1 MHRLRKN
8 IFWIAIAIISMVGTV
23 ALIAYLDNPRNLPL
37 LEEAGKPSELDM
49 GRVKDHLK
57 IFCSRPSRISG
68 SSGAESAY
76 EYILNELKRS
86 EVLSMEIQ
94 EFPVAVPVNG
104 KTELV
109 AKLPG
114 GGEKRVK
121 LYALWPNLGRTCQT
135 PPEGI
140 QGKLVDIGSGSERDM
155 RGKRISDSI
164 VLIDWDSNTEW
175 LSVPEFGGRAIL
187 FSGNRP
193 AVGNKAR
200 GKFLSVVA
208 NIPRYYVAKEDVAK
222 IEELRGFPVTIHC
235 ESAWEEVTSRSILA
249 RLCDGDP
256 TSDPRDQTPIIFHAY
271 YDSISVIP
279 DLAPGAEQGCGAAAL
294 LELARHFTSHPAPRP
309 VYALFTGGHGQSLA
323 GMTHFIQKLR
333 ESKKFKPGLFVGLD
347 ISSRSES
354 FGVFSLGHF
363 RSQYAH
369 LILHKFS
376 TLGAKLGAFATQ
388 CRGSS
393 PTDATLVPPFLDG
406 INPPNGR
413 GWWTFYPYR
422 APFESEIPTL
432 AGFPGITFA
441 TVNDARRYVDTPDDV
456 FERLDFEMLGRQL
469 TGKKD
474 DRAGLI
480 RMARAVTRWKGS
492 FVSVPL
498 KDVWSSIS
506 GRAVW
511 LDQQR
516 NYTPN
521 EPLAHATVFLKTGHG
536 DKYLMGTRG
545 IPVSIT
551 DSNGHYS
558 FEGLIR
564 TTDSGRNMNCVMEV
578 YGTSDE
584 SFLSASPRAVS
595 EYLDVIRG
603 EGSTN
608 TTIVH
613 DGSILFAV
621 DMARPMDF
629 PWMIETEKEEQ
640 HVNIATFP
648 CRTLTLTGLTDPRG
662 YIPITDIQL
671 LQASTKSQPFQF
683 GKSTADLSYGDS
695 SEAIATVWADPT
707 LRVMVTLGMGFQ
719 GKRLILINSSLENPA
734 GSGFVIE
741 EISALPSMV
750 LQGARDMWYLNE
762 SRINKLEKNGVNNP
776 RIKKLHT
783 SAEKLV
789 ATAQDAFAA
798 KDYKTYR
805 IASERGWSLE
815 GKAYSEIIAL
825 INNMLHGVLFYLALL
840 IPLSYCLER
849 LLVASVIL
857 KKRIIWMAGIFTFCF
872 IALAIIHPAFRFT
885 MSPLLV
891 LLAFTIISLVVTVSI
906 LIISKMDSVLLE
918 QKRAATGQH
927 EAQYRR
933 AGVLMRALDLGISNI
948 RRRPQRGFLTGLSVV
963 MVMFILLSFTSL
975 VPVVSISRLTH
986 PRGEPVYSGLLAR
999 DRSWNPLPDALYESL
1014 KRSFSGDDEKAAAD
1028 ENKNTGENGG
1038 SLIAARGWFFSD
1050 WSGRLSQ
1057 IDLTG
1062 ISASNERPRAVAVSA
1077 LLCLD
1082 HTESEFT
1089 GVTNSLVAGRWFS
1102 SPDEHGIILSEHIAN
1117 QLGYGLKD
1125 IGRQLMLFGERLPL
1139 TAIIDSDVFD
1149 ELTDLDGEPLTPVNF
1164 VMQQQR
1170 MAQMV
1175 VDDKFEQ
1182 ADTLQEYIHYSI
1194 DKVAILPFAYGKQLG
1209 AAIRSVAVKAGSGID
1224 VISEAEG
1231 YARRSNLT
1239 ILACD
1244 NDKVTL
1250 YAALNTSQ
1258 ISAAWQIIVPVV
1270 LAFIMI
1276 LGTMLGSVYERR
1288 NEIFIYNS
1296 VGLSPT
1302 NVSSLFIA
1310 ESAVYAI
1317 VGAGVGYLLGQG
1329 VAKGLQ
1335 ASGLLAG
1342 LTLNYTAG
1350 TAVFVTVT
1358 TMAMVFA
1365 SAIYPAHQAFRAAIP
1380 DVDKKADKDET
1391 VEEDSLDSMN
1401 MYLPF
1406 VATAGHIFAMQA
1418 YLAEFLESIQGVTVG
1433 LLAVDDLCARVE
1445 REGEYIVPVLE
1456 FRAWMSPFDL
1466 GVSHDAQ
1473 IKIVYRKELGV
1484 YQYHLSAHHSSGDRQ
1499 NWRRLMPRF
1508 LKAIRQQLLMWRIL
1522 SGEDHARYEEKGK
1535 IMFEEKTNF
1544 TKNNV

>member
-1 MHRLRKN
+1 MQRLINK
-8 IFWIAIAIISMVGTV
+8 IFWVSVAVISIIGTV
-23 ALIAYLDNPRNLPL
+23 VLIAYLDSPRNLPL
-37 LEEAGKPSELDM
+37 LEEAGKPAELDM
-49 GRVKDHLK
+49 NRIKEHLK
-57 IFCSRPSRISG
+57 VFCSQPSRMSG
-68 SSGAESAY
+68 SAGEKSAY
-76 EYILNELKRS
+76 NYILNELKKYK
-86 EVLSMEIQ
+86 VLNTEIQ
-94 EFPVAVPVNG
+94 KFPVAVPVNG

-109 AKLPG
+109 AKLPNG
-114 GGEKRVK
+114 KEKRVK
-121 LYALWPNLGRTCQT
+121 IYALWPNLGRTCQT
-135 PPEGI
+135 PPDGI
-140 QGKLVDIGSGSERDM
+140 NGKLVDIGSGSEKDM
-155 RGKRISDSI
+155 QGKRIADSI
-164 VLIDWDSNTEW
+164 VMIDWDSNTEW
-175 LSVPEFGGRAIL
+175 FSVPEFGGKAII

-193 AVGNKAR
+193 AVGNKAKQ
-200 GKFLSVVA
+200 KFLSVAA
-208 NIPRYYVAKEDVAK
+208 NIPRYYVAKKDVK
-222 IEELRGFPVTIHC
+222 KVEKLRGLPVTIHC
-235 ESAWEEVTSRSILA
+235 ESTWEKVTSQSILVK
-249 RLCDGDP
+249 LCDGDS

-294 LELARHFTSHPAPRP
+294 LELSRHFVSHPAPRP

-323 GMTHFIQKLR
+323 GMTHFINELR
-333 ESKKFKPGLFVGLD
+333 KSKKFKPGLFVGLD

-354 FGVFSLGHF
+354 FGVFCLGHF
-363 RSQYAH
+363 RSQHAH

-388 CRGSS
+388 CRGNS
-393 PTDATLVPPFLDG
+393 PADATLLPPFLDG

-432 AGFPGITFA
+432 AGIPGITFA
-441 TVNDARRYVDTPDDV
+441 TVNDARQYIDTPDDV
-456 FERLDFEMLGRQL
+456 FERLDFDMLTKQL

-474 DRAGLI
+474 ERAGLI
-480 RMARAVTRWKGS
+480 RMARAVTRWKGA

-498 KDVWSSIS
+498 EDVWSSIN

-521 EPLAHATVFLKTGHG
+521 ESLAHSTVFLKTGRG

-551 DSNGHYS
+551 DSNGNYS

-564 TTDSGRNMNCVMEV
+564 TTDSSCNMNCVMEV
-578 YGTSDE
+578 YGTADKN
-584 SFLSASPRAVS
+584 FLTENPRAID
-595 EYLDVIRG
+595 EYLQVIHG
-603 EGSTN
+603 MGSTN
-608 TTIVH
+608 SGVIS
-613 DGSILFAV
+613 DGSILYAV
-621 DMARPMDF
+621 DMARPLDF
-629 PWMIETEKEEQ
+629 PWMVNAEKEEE

-683 GKSTADLSYGDS
+683 GKSTTDLSHGDS
-695 SEAIATVWADPT
+695 SEALATVWADPT

-719 GKRLILINSSLENPA
+719 GKRLILINSSLDNPA

-741 EISALPSMV
+741 EISSLPSMV
-750 LQGARDMWYLNE
+750 LQGAKDMWFLNE

-776 RIKKLHT
+776 RIRKLHT
-783 SAEKLV
+783 EAEKLV
-789 ATAQDAFAA
+789 ETAQNAFDE
-798 KDYKTYR
+798 KNYKKYR
-805 IASERGWSLE
+805 IAAERGWSLE

-849 LLVASVIL
+849 LLIASVIL
-857 KKRIIWMAGIFTFCF
+857 KKRISWMAAIFTFCF

-933 AGVLMRALDLGISNI
+933 AGVLIRALDLGISNI
-948 RRRPQRGFLTGLSVV
+948 RRRPQRGFLTGLSIV

-975 VPVVSISRLTH
+975 VPTVSISRLTH
-986 PRGEPVYSGLLAR
+986 PHGEPVYNGLLAR
-999 DRSWNPLPDALYESL
+999 DRSWNPLPEPLYESL
-1014 KRSFSGDDEKAAAD
+1014 KRSFSGND
-1028 ENKNTGENGG
+1028 ENNDD
-1038 SLIAARGWFFSD
+1038 SMIAARSWFFSD
-1050 WSGRLSQ
+1050 WSGRMSQ

-1062 ISASNERPRAVAVSA
+1062 ISETNEPTRAVAVSA

-1082 HTESEFT
+1082 NTESKFT
-1089 GVTNSLVAGRWFS
+1089 GVTNSILAGKWFS
-1102 SPDEHGIILSEHIAN
+1102 APDERGIILSEHIAK
-1117 QLGYGLKD
+1117 QLGYDKKD
-1125 IGRQLMLFGERLPL
+1125 IGRNLLLFGEKLPL
-1139 TAIIDSDVFD
+1139 TAIIDSDIFD
-1149 ELTDLDGEPLTPVNF
+1149 KLTDLDGEPLTPVNF

-1170 MAQMV
+1170 NAQMV

-1182 ADTLQEYIHYSI
+1182 AATLQEYIHYSV
-1194 DKVAILPFAYGKQLG
+1194 DKVAILPFKYGKQLG
-1209 AAIRSVAVKAGSGID
+1209 AAIRSVAVKAGKGID

-1231 YARRSNLT
+1231 YAKRSNLT

-1258 ISAAWQIIVPVV
+1258 VSAAWQIIVPVV

-1302 NVSSLFIA
+1302 NVASLFIA

-1335 ASGLLAG
+1335 ASGLLSG

-1350 TAVFVTVT
+1350 TAVFVTLT

-1365 SAIYPAHQAFRAAIP
+1365 SAIFPARIAFRAAIP
-1380 DVDKKADKDET
+1380 DVDKKAEKDEIIDD
-1391 VEEDSLDSMN
+1391 DSLESISLF
-1401 MYLPF
+1401 LPF
-1406 VATAGHIFAMQA
+1406 VASAGHLLAMQA
-1418 YLAEFLESIQGVTVG
+1418 YIAEYLDSIQGVTVG
-1433 LLAVDDLCARVE
+1433 LLAVDDLSAKTE
-1445 REGEYIVPVLE
+1445 EEDGKTVPVLE
-1456 FRAWMSPFDL
+1456 FKAWMSPFDL

-1473 IKIVYRKELGV
+1473 LKIIFRKELGV
-1484 YQYHLSAHHSSGDRQ
+1484 YQYHLTAHHSSGDYQ
-1499 NWRRLMPRF
+1499 SWRRLMPRF

-1522 SGEDHARYEEKGK
+1522 SPEDISKYHEKGK
-1535 IMFEEKTNF
+1535 IMFEE
-1544 TKNNV
+1544 

>member
-1 MHRLRKN
+1 MSKLYKN
-8 IFWIAIAIISMVGTV
+8 ILWLIIAIVSMVGTV
-23 ALIAYLDNPRNLPL
+23 VLIAYLDMPRSLPL
-37 LEEAGKPSELDM
+37 LEEVEKPSEIDM
-49 GRVKDHLK
+49 GQIKNHLK
-57 IFCSRPSRISG
+57 VFCSPPTRISG
-68 SSGAESAY
+68 SPGADAAFD
-76 EYILNELKRS
+76 YILTEL
-86 EVLSMEIQ
+86 EGFPVLSTEIQ
-94 EFPVAVPVNG
+94 EFPVAVPVNE

-109 AKLPG
+109 AQMPDGSK
-114 GGEKRVK
+114 KTVQ

-140 QGKLVDIGSGSERDM
+140 CGPLVDIGSGSEEDM
-155 RGKRISDSI
+155 QGRRITDSI

-175 LSVPEFGGRAIL
+175 LSVPEFGGSAII
-187 FSGNRP
+187 FRGSRP
-193 AVGNKAR
+193 SVGNMAR
-200 GKFLSVVA
+200 RKFLSVA
-208 NIPRYYVAKEDVAK
+208 ADIPRYYVAKEDVSK
-222 IEELRGFPVTIHC
+222 IEELRGLPVTVNC
-235 ESAWEEVTSRSILA
+235 LSSWKQVTSKSIFSK
-249 RLCDGDP
+249 LCDGNP
-256 TSDPRDQTPIIFHAY
+256 TGDPRDQTPIIFHAY
-271 YDSISVIP
+271 YDSISVVP
-279 DLAPGAEQGCGAAAL
+279 DLAPGAEQGCGAAVL
-294 LELARHFTSHPAPRP
+294 LELSRHFVEHPAPRP
-309 VYALFTGGHGQSLA
+309 VYALFTGGHGQALA
-323 GMTHFIQKLR
+323 GMTHFIKELR
-333 ESKKFKPGLFVGLD
+333 KSKKIEPGLFVGLD

-363 RSQYAH
+363 RDQYAH

-376 TLGAKLGAFATQ
+376 TLGAKLNAFASS
-388 CRGSS
+388 CRGPSH
-393 PTDATLVPPFLDG
+393 TNTTLVPPFLNG
-406 INPPNGR
+406 IGPPNGR

-432 AGFPGITFA
+432 AGIPGITLT
-441 TVNDARRYVDTPDDV
+441 TVNDARNYVDTPDDV
-456 FERLDFEMLGRQL
+456 YERLNFDMLGRQL
-469 TGKKD
+469 TGKTD
-474 DRAGLI
+474 ERAGLVRI
-480 RMARAVTRWKGS
+480 ARAITRWKGS

-536 DKYLMGTRG
+536 DKYLLGTRG

-551 DSNGHYS
+551 DSNGHYT
-558 FEGLIR
+558 FDGLIR

-578 YGTSDE
+578 YGTADE
-584 SFLSASPRAVS
+584 SFMNASPRAVS
-595 EYLDVIRG
+595 EYLDVIHG
-603 EGSTN
+603 EGTTN
-608 TTIVH
+608 ISVVK
-613 DGSILFAV
+613 DGSILYAI
-621 DMARPMDF
+621 DMARAQDF
-629 PWMIETEKEEQ
+629 PWQVEADKEVQ

-662 YIPITDIQL
+662 YLPLTDLQL

-683 GKSTADLSYGDS
+683 GKSSTDISRGDPT
-695 SEAIATVWADPT
+695 EAIATVWADPT
-707 LRVMVTLGMGFQ
+707 LRIMLTLGMGFQ
-719 GKRLILINSSLENPA
+719 GKRLVLINNTPENPA

-741 EISALPSMV
+741 EIKSLPSMV
-750 LQGARDMWYLNE
+750 LQGVHDMWNLNE
-762 SRINKLEKNGVNNP
+762 SRINKLERNGVSNP
-776 RIKKLHT
+776 RIRKLH
-783 SAEKLV
+783 SNAAKLV
-789 ATAQDAFAA
+789 STAQSAFISN
-798 KDYKTYR
+798 DYKTYR
-805 IASERGWSLE
+805 IAAERGWSLE
-815 GKAYSEIIAL
+815 GKAYSEIIDL

-840 IPLSYCLER
+840 LPLSYCLER
-849 LLVASVIL
+849 LLIASVTL
-857 KKRIIWMAGIFTFCF
+857 KKRIIWMAGIFSFCF

-891 LLAFTIISLVVTVSI
+891 LLAFTILSLVVTVSV

-918 QKRAATGQH
+918 QKRATTGRH
-927 EAQYRR
+927 EEQYRR
-933 AGVLMRALDLGISNI
+933 AGVLIRAFDLGISNI

-986 PRGEPVYSGLLAR
+986 PRGEPVYEGLLAR
-999 DRSWNPLPDALYESL
+999 DKSWNPLPDALYESL
-1014 KRSFSGDDEKAAAD
+1014 KRSFVTQTNPTNAASD
-1028 ENKNTGENGG
+1028 NK

-1062 ISASNERPRAVAVSA
+1062 VSKSNELPKAVPVSS
-1077 LLCLD
+1077 LLCFE
-1082 HTESEFT
+1082 HTEPEFT
-1089 GVTNSLVAGRWFS
+1089 GVTNALLAGRWFS
-1102 SPDEHGIILSEHIAN
+1102 SPNERGIILSEHIAN
-1117 QLGYGLKD
+1117 QLGYDTND
-1125 IGRQLMLFGERLPL
+1125 IGRSILLFGENLPL
-1139 TAIIDSDVFD
+1139 TGILDTDTFD

-1170 MAQMV
+1170 MAQMTV
-1175 VDDKFEQ
+1175 NDEFEQ
-1182 ADTLQEYIHYSI
+1182 ADTLQEYIHYSV
-1194 DKVAILPFAYGKQLG
+1194 DKTAILPFSYGKQIG
-1209 AAIRSVAVKAGSGID
+1209 AATRSVAVKAGNEID
-1224 VISEAEG
+1224 AASEAEG

-1239 ILACD
+1239 ILACTGD
-1244 NDKVTL
+1244 NVIL

-1258 ISAAWQIIVPVV
+1258 VSAAWQIIIPVV

-1350 TAVFVTVT
+1350 TAIFVTIT
-1358 TMAMVFA
+1358 TMGMVLA

-1380 DVDKKADKDET
+1380 DDDSEKEKDKQDA
-1391 VEEDSLDSMN
+1391 EDSLDSVE

-1406 VATAGHIFAMQA
+1406 VATKGHVLAIQA
-1418 YLAEFLESIQGVTVG
+1418 YLDEYLESIQGVTVG
-1433 LLAVDDLCARVE
+1433 QLAVDNLCARVE
-1445 REGEYIVPVLE
+1445 WDGEHIVPILE
-1456 FRAWMSPFDL
+1456 FRVWMSPFDL

-1473 IKIVYRKELGV
+1473 LKIVYRKDHGV
-1484 YQYHLSAHHSSGDRQ
+1484 YQYHLSAHHFSGDRQ

-1508 LKAIRQQLLMWRIL
+1508 LKAMRQQLLMWRIL
-1522 SGEDHARYEEKGK
+1522 SEEDHSRYAEKGK
-1535 IMFEEKTNF
+1535 EMFDTYKENRKTDTN
-1544 TKNNV
+1544 